1 MLLPALQRLPTRSE
15 EVFRDTGRALAR
27 GPWNLE
33 RPRQSGPPGGKGERG
48 CTGLPARL
56 DEWGADRPAMQARR
70 DAAAVTDAIDIGAA
84 AADYAAQQRDGKTE
98 FGEDA
103 RVTHP

>member
-1 MLLPALQRLPTRSE
+1 M
-15 EVFRDTGRALAR
+15 
-27 GPWNLE
+27 
-33 RPRQSGPPGGKGERG
+33 
-48 CTGLPARL
+48 PARL